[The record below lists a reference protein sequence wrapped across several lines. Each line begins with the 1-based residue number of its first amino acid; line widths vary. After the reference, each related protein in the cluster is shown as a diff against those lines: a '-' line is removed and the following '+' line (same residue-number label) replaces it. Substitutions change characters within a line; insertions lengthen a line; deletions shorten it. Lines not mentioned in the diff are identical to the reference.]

1 MGLLTP
7 SGGLL
12 FWMTIAFGVVFFILA
27 KFAFPVILGSVEKRE
42 NYIDTQLDK
51 AKEAE
56 VRIAGLQAE
65 GERIIAD
72 AEREK
77 VSILKDA
84 TARGDK
90 IVGEA
95 RENADQEAAR
105 IIAEAKK
112 QANEEKDAILASARG
127 EVAKIA
133 IAMATKVLR
142 GQLSDSEAQTALQEI
157 LGDEASSEKA

>member
-1 MGLLTP
+1 MELLTP

-12 FWMTIAFGVVFFILA
+12 FWMTIAFGIVFFLLA

-42 NYIDTQLDK
+42 QFIDTQLD
-51 AKEAE
+51 AARAAE
-56 VRIAGLQAE
+56 VRIAGLQEE
-65 GERIIAD
+65 GRKIIAD

-84 TARGDK
+84 AASRDK

-95 RENADQEAAR
+95 RETAAEEAAR

-112 QANEEKDAILASARG
+112 TAREEKDAILASARG
-127 EVAKIA
+127 EVAMIA
-133 IAMATKVLR
+133 MQMATKVLR
-142 GQLSDSEAQTALQEI
+142 GQLDDEQAQKALQEI
-157 LGDEASSEKA
+157 LAEEAKA

>member
-1 MGLLTP
+1 M
-7 SGGLL
+7 

-42 NYIDTQLDK
+42 KYIDTQLDLAK
-51 AKEAE
+51 AAEA
-56 VRIAGLQAE
+56 RIEGLQAE
-65 GERIIAD
+65 GDRIIAD

-84 TARGDK
+84 AASRDK
-90 IVGEA
+90 IVGDA
-95 RENADQEAAR
+95 REKAQEEAAR

-112 QANEEKDAILASARG
+112 QAGEEKEAILASARG

-142 GQLSDSEAQTALQEI
+142 DQLSESEAQMALQEI
-157 LGDEASSEKA
+157 LGDEATGQKA

>member
-12 FWMTIAFGVVFFILA
+12 FWMTIAFAVVFFILA

-42 NYIDTQLDK
+42 KYIDTQLD
-51 AKEAE
+51 AARAAE

-65 GERIIAD
+65 GEKIIAD

-77 VSILKDA
+77 VNILKGA
-84 TARGDK
+84 AASRDK

-95 RENADQEAAR
+95 RETAQQEAAR

-112 QANEEKDAILASARG
+112 TAQEEKDAILASARG

-142 GQLSDSEAQTALQEI
+142 GQLSDSDAQMALQEI
-157 LGDEASSEKA
+157 LGDEAANEKA